1 VTKTTTGHRAEG
13 DREALLFILQVG
25 AGAAAWVLIA
35 SLVTPRVLGETLGF
49 FGMWVAMFPFARRT
63 WAANLPVWR
72 YWAAAATGTVVA
84 AGLRLVLQ

>member
-1 VTKTTTGHRAEG
+1 VTKPPAGHRAEG
-13 DREALLFILQVG
+13 NQEALLFILQVV

-35 SLVTPRVLGETLGF
+35 SLVAHRVLGETLGF
-49 FGMWVAMFPFARRT
+49 FGMWIAMFPFARRT

-72 YWAAAATGTVVA
+72 YWAAAVTGTAVG